1 MIKASILKSQE
12 IITILAS
19 SKKSISVVFN
29 HFSLTTISW
38 LLCHMTWIPCTVIQ
52 TTRYLSMFENCYP
65 FMEELII
72 FHEDEKDVTLKSV
85 ALDD

>member
-29 HFSLTTISW
+29 HFSPNYNF
-38 LLCHMTWIPCTVIQ
+38 MVIMSHD
-52 TTRYLSMFENCYP
+52 LN
-65 FMEELII
+65 
-72 FHEDEKDVTLKSV
+72 TLHS
-85 ALDD
+85 DTNN